1 MSGVWQWLQGTATSA
16 VDIIGGL
23 VQRRETG
30 KVERE
35 VARSD
40 AAIKTQAEI
49 TKQKMYVALGAT
61 AVALVALLVIVR
73 KK

>member
-16 VDIIGGL
+16 VDIIGG
-23 VQRRETG
+23 VVRGREAG
-30 KVERE
+30 KVELE
-35 VARSD
+35 KARSET
-40 AAIKTQAEI
+40 AIKTQAEI